1 MRWSRKSDLAI
12 HQFIP
17 AFSPGDAIGS
27 EAVILQRTLQEWGAT
42 SRIYAGHIHGACE
55 GRAEYFESYRPFPG
69 DTILFHFAISS
80 PLSSFIARL
89 PVRKVLLYHNTT
101 PARFFS
107 GYNPELATLLE
118 RSREELASLREG
130 CTLALADSEYNRR
143 DLEALDFAP
152 TAVLP
157 ILLDLKRFDDP
168 APQVP
173 RAPEGSG
180 PRFLSVS
187 RIVPSKRIE
196 DIVRIFYY
204 YSRCISSAAQ
214 LFIVGSGDT
223 GGSYFEQLKRFISSL
238 RVDGVVFT
246 GPVSDAE
253 LGTQFRR
260 ADALVSMSEH
270 EGFCVPLVEAM
281 YFDVPIVAFNT
292 GAVSDT
298 LNGSGVLVN
307 RKDPAEIAELIHMI
321 VTKPDLKTRLVS
333 RQRARLEFFRPERVK
348 ALLRGYLESAGI
360 VFPHVL
366 DKG

>member
-27 EAVILQRTLQEWGAT
+27 EAVALQRTLQEWGAT
-42 SRIYAGHIHGACE
+42 SRIYAGHIHYACE
-55 GRAEYFESYRPFPG
+55 GRAEYFESYRPSSG

-80 PLSSFIARL
+80 PLSSFVAGL

-101 PARFFS
+101 PARFFR

-130 CTLALADSEYNRR
+130 CALALADSEYNRR
-143 DLEALDFAP
+143 DLEALGFAP
-152 TAVLP
+152 TAVLAV
-157 ILLDLKRFDDP
+157 LLDLKRFDDP
-168 APQVP
+168 DP
-173 RAPEGSG
+173 RDPSALEGSG

-196 DIVRIFYY
+196 DIIRIFYY
-204 YSRCISSAAQ
+204 FSRCISSEAK

-223 GGSYFEQLKRFISSL
+223 GGSYLEQLKRFISAL
-238 RVDGVVFT
+238 RLDKMVFT
-246 GPVSDAE
+246 DSVSDTK
-253 LGTQFRR
+253 LRTLFHR
-260 ADALVSMSEH
+260 ADALISMSEH

-307 RKDPAEIAELIHMI
+307 WKDPAEIAELIHLI
-321 VTKPDLKTRLVS
+321 ASKPDLKARLLKG
-333 RQRARLEFFRPERVK
+333 QRARLEFFRPERVK

-366 DKG
+366 DKR